1 MFITTTNKYY
11 TTVDDASSIYI
22 CISFHMEIDH
32 VSNKIIYHALYA
44 VTFGKYHADDWKH
57 ILSRLPPS
65 PQVDRMETMMSWEN
79 KHL

>member
-1 MFITTTNKYY
+1 MMPLPY
-11 TTVDDASSIYI
+11 IYAYP
-22 CISFHMEIDH
+22 FYNRQVFDKDMEIDH